1 VVCWFIFAGSPF
13 EFTVGPIAG
22 GGSHKVHAA
31 GRKSQLW
38 LTDATRMDYVV
49 WKSFNNF

>member
-31 GRKSQLW
+31 GPGLERGEIDQPCNYLFS
-38 LTDATRMDYVV
+38 
-49 WKSFNNF
+49 S